1 MTDEARAEKD
11 ALLELTAD
19 IVAAYVQNNATPVA
33 GLPDLISSVNS
44 ALSALITPIAVPEP
58 VLTPAVN
65 PKKSVFPD
73 YIISLEDGRK
83 YKSLKRHLGATYGLT
98 PDAYRAKWGLA
109 KDYPMVAPSYSAVRS
124 AMAKTIGLGR
134 KVAAVPA
141 LVKKAPA
148 KRKGKAT

>member
-1 MTDEARAEKD
+1 MTDETSAEKT

-33 GLPDLISSVNS
+33 GLPDLISTVNF
-44 ALSALITPIAVPEP
+44 ALSALITPIAAPEP
-58 VLTPAVN
+58 VQTPAVN
-65 PKKSVFPD
+65 PKKSVFAD

-109 KDYPMVAPSYSAVRS
+109 KDYPMVAPSYSATRS

-134 KVAAVPA
+134 KAAAVPA
-141 LVKKAPA
+141 KQAPA
-148 KRKGKAT
+148 KLKAKAN